1 MDDLAK
7 HPAKTLMLPEGTMV
21 GFSGH
26 RKLADPKVVTDAI
39 RKIFD
44 RLAAGHGPLAAVS
57 SAASGSD
64 TLFVEEV
71 ARRNL
76 PFLLILPFPKAR
88 FQQDFSPADW
98 QRVYPLIERA
108 TRVEE
113 VAGGESAEE
122 AYMETGILTADRADI
137 MIVVWDGKPSVGFGG
152 TGDVVAYI
160 RGLGKPLIIIDPT
173 SREIAEERLEQP

>member
-1 MDDLAK
+1 
-7 HPAKTLMLPEGTMV
+7 MLPEWTVV

-26 RKLADPKVVTDAI
+26 RKLADPKVAADAI
-39 RKIFD
+39 RKTFD

-71 ARRNL
+71 AHRNL
-76 PFLLILPFPKAR
+76 PFRLILPFPKAR
-88 FQQDFSPADW
+88 FEQDFSPADW
-98 QRVYPLIERA
+98 QRILPLIERA

-113 VAGGESAEE
+113 LAGGKSAEE
-122 AYMETGILTADRADI
+122 AYMETGKLTADRADI
-137 MIVVWDGKPSVGFGG
+137 MIAVWDGKPAVGFGG
-152 TGDVVAYI
+152 TGDVVDYV

-173 SREIAEERLEQP
+173 SGEIAEERLEQP